1 MAIFSRLVYA
11 GRVAM
16 RVGDEWREWPAEAE
30 CVVFDDSFEHE
41 VSVQKIADADFGGF
55 GCI

>member
-1 MAIFSRLVYA
+1 MAIFSRLVCA